1 MALSREIVSDGLL
14 SELDRFAELVRGL
27 TDEQWQAPTRCDGW
41 TVSDI
46 AGHLI
51 GTVTDI
57 TQGRFDGLGTPEV
70 TQREVDERKGLAPK
84 QLADECDEGRSAAAG
99 LLAAFDD
106 AAWDGP
112 APGGYDGT
120 LGDGVEAI
128 WYDAYLHA
136 DDIRAAIGRPSEY
149 GPGLPAAVSHVLHH
163 LVLLDWGGDVPEG
176 DDAAAHEFVLQATG
190 RAPTTADGPLNIYA
204 E

>member
-1 MALSREIVSDGLL
+1 MALSKEIVSDGLL
-14 SELDRFAELVRGL
+14 TELGRFAELVRGL
-27 TDEQWQAPTRCDGW
+27 TDEEWQTPTRCEGW

-51 GTVTDI
+51 GTVTDV

-84 QLADECDEGRSAAAG
+84 QLADECDEGRAAAAG
-99 LLAAFDD
+99 LLAAFDET
-106 AAWDGP
+106 AWNGP

-120 LGDGVEAI
+120 LGDGVAAI
-128 WYDAYLHA
+128 WYDAYVHA
-136 DDIRAAIGRPSEY
+136 DDIRAALGRPSEY

-163 LVLLDWGGDVPEG
+163 LVLLDWGGEVPDG
-176 DDAAAHEFVLQATG
+176 DGATAHDFVLQATG
-190 RAPTTADGPLNIYA
+190 RKPTTADGPLNIYA